1 MHELAIAESVIEQ
14 VVARFGETPVAIVCL
29 EIGELSGVVP
39 DAIRFCFDL
48 ATEGTPVA
56 GATLEIV
63 EVAGWCSCRACGAEF
78 HPADRLLLCGCGSAD
93 VAIVAGEELRIRS
106 VGVSERV

>member
-1 MHELAIAESVIEQ
+1 
-14 VVARFGETPVAIVCL
+14 VCL

-56 GATLEIV
+56 GAALEIV
-63 EVAGWCSCRACGAEF
+63 EVAGRCACRACGQEF
-78 HPADRLLLCGCGSAD
+78 HPADKLLLCGCGSAD
-93 VAIVAGEELRIRS
+93 VAIVAGEELRITS
-106 VGVSERV
+106 VGVSEHV